1 MLQDESPAPANTQAD
16 PKAQIQAKP
25 LWLNLIGAVV
35 AVALMFLLRVVLF
48 PDRMTPIGYG
58 VPLILFVWLG
68 DRRVMWGCAIA
79 FVATSAAEIIVI
91 RQYSASYRESPGYS
105 FFAFFMVVGDLLI
118 VATAVHLLIG
128 ARAQLILRNASL
140 DASNQELANREEEI
154 ARQNE
159 ELQSQ
164 TEELERQ
171 TEELR
176 VGNDELARREK
187 TLENLLLLSRSL
199 VVELGPSEM
208 MDQICQSLAELISGP
223 GLATAILEQE
233 GDEMVVLC
241 HHGFGEAGIRSDR
254 IPYRSSFASLIIDR
268 SRTGYVEDL
277 ARRPD
282 MEITQPKEG
291 PPMQSVL
298 GAPLRVRGKGVG
310 TLEVYCLDK
319 RTWNDEQITLLES
332 LAAQTAI
339 SLDSTTLFEQIEQ
352 ERQRLRA
359 VLSTAP
365 IGLAI
370 TDGAWPKL
378 TFNPAASVLFSVPPE
393 TIMSAEDIAQ
403 SNRAFRD
410 GQPLPLEQWP
420 AARAHNHGETVFGDE
435 IELLTPS
442 GRRLNLLVG
451 AAPVRDRQGNRIG
464 AVSTFADI
472 TPLKTLQRELDF
484 RRREAEEASV
494 RKSRFLAAVSHDIRT
509 PANAIS
515 LLAELMQRT
524 ASTPALLSE
533 VPEIADDLKRSAMT
547 LVDLVSDVLDLTRF
561 DSGRI
566 DLHETEFSLADM
578 VREECRSLLQVA
590 REKGLAFDCALSS
603 DNIMVRTDR
612 VKLSRI
618 LGNLINNAIK
628 FTDHGSVKVAAERVE
643 GGSIRIAVQDTGPG
657 IAPENQERI
666 FDEFFQLR
674 APGRDSSKGSGLGLA
689 ICRRL
694 IEAMGGTITVQSA
707 VGQGST
713 FTVALPASTVL
724 PS

>member
-1 MLQDESPAPANTQAD
+1 MSLTAEQTLQEESAV
-16 PKAQIQAKP
+16 QAKP
-25 LWLNLIGAVV
+25 LWLNLAGAVV
-35 AVALMFLLRVVLF
+35 AVTLMVLLRLVIF

-68 DRRVMWGCAIA
+68 DRRVMWGCAAA
-79 FVATSAAEIIVI
+79 FVVTSVLEIVI
-91 RQYSASYRESPGYS
+91 LRQHNASYRDSPGYS
-105 FFAFFMVVGDLLI
+105 LFAFLMVTGDMCI
-118 VATAVHLLIG
+118 VATGVHLLIG
-128 ARAQLILRNASL
+128 ARAELIRRNIRL
-140 DASNQELANREEEI
+140 DANNRELADREEEI

-176 VGNDELARREK
+176 VSNDELARREK

-199 VVELGPSEM
+199 VVELGTSEM

-223 GLATAILEQE
+223 GLATAILEQR

-241 HHGFGEAGIRSDR
+241 HHGFGEAGIREGN
-254 IPYRSSFASLIIDR
+254 IPYRSSFASLLIDR
-268 SRTGYVEDL
+268 ARTGYVEDL

-310 TLEVYCLDK
+310 TLEVYCRDK
-319 RTWNDEQITLLES
+319 RSWNDEQITLLES
-332 LAAQTAI
+332 LAAQTSI
-339 SLDSTTLFEQIEQ
+339 SLDSTSLFEQIDQ

-365 IGLAI
+365 IGMAI
-370 TDGAWPKL
+370 TDGAWPSL
-378 TFNPAASVLFSVPPE
+378 SFNPAASVLFSVPPE
-393 TIMSAEDIAQ
+393 TMMSADDIAR
-403 SNRAFRD
+403 SNRVFRD
-410 GQPLPLEQWP
+410 GHPLPLDQWP
-420 AARAHNHGETVFGDE
+420 AARAHNNGETVFGDE
-435 IELLTPS
+435 IELITPS

-524 ASTPALLSE
+524 AATPALLSE
-533 VPEIADDLKRSAMT
+533 VPEIAADLKRSAMT

-578 VREECRSLLQVA
+578 IREECRGLLQVA
-590 REKGLAFDCALSS
+590 REKSLAFDCALHAE
-603 DNIMVRTDR
+603 NIMIRTDR

-628 FTDHGSVKVAAERVE
+628 FTDTGSVKVTAERVAD
-643 GGSIRIAVQDTGPG
+643 GSIQIAVQDTGPG

-694 IEAMGGTITVQSA
+694 IEAMGGKITVRSQ

-713 FTVALPASTVL
+713 FSVMLPETAVL
-724 PS
+724 TR